1 MPGKVLVI
9 DDTVKILDIIKYF
22 LEEEGYTVKGAS
34 DPEEG
39 LRLAEQGGIDLV
51 ILDIMMPK
59 MDGYQVYDHLK
70 KNPATAD
77 VPVIML
83 TAKAII
89 MHTPKD
95 FFYGLYGFLSK
106 PFAKQQLVTMVANI
120 LDLTRKGQTGEV
132 KPEPAA

>member
-1 MPGKVLVI
+1 MAGTVLVI

-39 LRLAEQGGIDLV
+39 LRLAEAGGIDLV

-70 KNPATAD
+70 KNPVTAE

-132 KPEPAA
+132 KPTAP